1 MTRNVALPHKLYK
14 FRPFEVHSL
23 ELLTDA
29 KVHYSNPMKFN
40 DPLDCRPTIELDVS
54 RADLMRI
61 AHSWLAPA
69 EIDDLHTS
77 GPDAEDIEGVEAW
90 LKESLRDRLQA
101 KLYSEFGAK
110 TVLSMSASWKS
121 PLMWSHYADQHQGIC
136 IEFDTQRFAHPNLEP
151 VSYDS
156 PRSVRA
162 SDLLRWKI
170 HQCREAER
178 RIYETYFFTKAPQ
191 WSYEHEW
198 RDIIESHGAA
208 ETSFDITA
216 LYL

>member
-90 LKESLRDRLQA
+90 LNGSLRDRLQA
-101 KLYSEFGAK
+101 KLYSEFRRQDRVVYVRLMEVA
-110 TVLSMSASWKS
+110 TDVE
-121 PLMWSHYADQHQGIC
+121 PLCG
-136 IEFDTQRFAHPNLEP
+136 P
-151 VSYDS
+151 
-156 PRSVRA
+156 
-162 SDLLRWKI
+162 
-170 HQCREAER
+170 
-178 RIYETYFFTKAPQ
+178 
-191 WSYEHEW
+191 
-198 RDIIESHGAA
+198 
-208 ETSFDITA
+208 TSGDMHRV
-216 LYL
+216 